1 MSESHKLRVLIVGCG
16 NIAGAFDY
24 GRLSSDFAYTHAGA
38 YSRDGRFILSA
49 CVDPDEKRRKEFMN
63 AWGITNGYASIEE
76 ISKMGVKFDVISI
89 CSPTEFHAHDL
100 EISIRLSPKLVFCE
114 KPVTT
119 SVQLTEKIVED
130 YDALGIHLIVNY
142 TRQWD
147 PSVLQLKNDME
158 EGQWGKLRSVLGIY
172 NKGILNSGS
181 HIIDLLHLL
190 VGPTKV
196 IMVGKPIYDYFDDDP
211 TIPLW
216 LEGDQGILI
225 HLASCHAKD
234 YAIGE
239 LQLVFEKGVLSME
252 EGGLFW
258 RTRNIIDSKTF
269 NGYRIP
275 SEGIRSA
282 GKYRHAMLGLVDNIY
297 RAVVRGD
304 SIISTGK
311 SALHVQ
317 KLCEKIKLQS
327 QAL

>member
-1 MSESHKLRVLIVGCG
+1 MSESNKLRVLIVGCG

-24 GRLSSDFAYTHAGA
+24 GRSSSDFPYTHAGA
-38 YSRDGRFILSA
+38 YSRDGRFILST
-49 CVDPDEKRRKEFMN
+49 CVDPDEGRRKAFMN
-63 AWGITNGYASIEE
+63 AWGITNGYASIKDLSRMEGE
-76 ISKMGVKFDVISI
+76 FDVISI
-89 CSPTEFHAHDL
+89 CSPTEFHVHDL
-100 EISIRLSPKLVFCE
+100 EMSMRLSPKLVFCE
-114 KPVTT
+114 KPVST
-119 SVQLTEKIVED
+119 SALLTEKVVED
-130 YDALGIHLIVNY
+130 YAALGIHLVVNY

-147 PSVLQLKNDME
+147 PSVLKLKKDME
-158 EGQWGKLRSVLGIY
+158 EGQWGKLRSVVGIY

-190 VGPTKV
+190 VGPIKV
-196 IMVGKPIYDYFDDDP
+196 IMVGKPIYDFFDDDP

-216 LEGDQGILI
+216 LEGNQGISI
-225 HLASCHAKD
+225 HIASCHAKD

-239 LQLVFEKGVLSME
+239 LQLIFEKGVLSME

-258 RTRNIIDSKTF
+258 RTRNIVNSKTF

-282 GKYRHAMLGLVDNIY
+282 GKYQHAMLALVNDIY
-297 RAVVRGD
+297 RAVVKGD